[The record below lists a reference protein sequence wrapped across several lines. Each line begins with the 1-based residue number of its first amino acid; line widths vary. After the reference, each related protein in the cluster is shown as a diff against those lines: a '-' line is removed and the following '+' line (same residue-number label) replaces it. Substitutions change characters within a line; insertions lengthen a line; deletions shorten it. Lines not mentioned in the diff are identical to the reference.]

1 MLAAGLRTATRAAPT
16 VGVTLVVTLLL
27 ACSGAGAQPTAAP
40 LETAAP
46 TATLTVPPTPTP
58 SPATRNAGG
67 TPALSIAGRM
77 PALPPSRESQTAA
90 VNLPDDEGAHLSPIE
105 WWYFNGH
112 LTDDSG
118 VPLPVIPAQAG
129 IPPVAGEY
137 SFHYVVF
144 QAVLPSGLTP
154 RLAHLGWADHGKG
167 VYMTAEQP
175 DTPQAKASTGGFDFT
190 LSTWKMSGN
199 GEEYALAFDVG
210 EYALELQAVSRK
222 PPVLHQGTGLV
233 DLGRAGE
240 TYYYSRTRLDVSGSL
255 TIDGEE
261 RTVSGIAWMDH
272 QWGEFST
279 APLGWDWLSLQF
291 DDDSELT
298 VSLAWDSSDHSPII
312 NYGTYV
318 PPNAEWVHLNQDDI
332 SWTSTGS
339 WTSPVTGAEYPMGW
353 ELKVKPL
360 ALEIGLTA
368 LQEDSEFMGSEF
380 VLPSYWEGA
389 VTGEGFKDGK
399 PIDAKG
405 FVEMVGYDPR

>member
-1 MLAAGLRTATRAAPT
+1 MAGLLSMA
-16 VGVTLVVTLLL
+16 LL
-27 ACSGAGAQPTAAP
+27 ACSGASVEPTVAP
-40 LETAAP
+40 VTVAP
-46 TATLTVPPTPTP
+46 TFTPTPLPTPTP
-58 SPATRNAGG
+58 SPGISET
-67 TPALSIAGRM
+67 T
-77 PALPPSRESQTAA
+77 SRGSQSAA
-90 VNLPDDEGAHLSPIE
+90 IDLPDDEGAHLSPIE

-112 LTDDSG
+112 LTDDNG
-118 VPLPVIPAQAG
+118 VD
-129 IPPVAGEY
+129 Y

-154 RLAHLGWADHGKG
+154 RLAHLGWADHVKG

-190 LSTWKMSGN
+190 LSTWRMSGN

-210 EYALELQAVSRK
+210 EYALELQAASRK
-222 PPVLHQGTGLV
+222 PPVLHQDTGLV

-255 TIDGEE
+255 TIGDPSTGSGQA

-318 PPNAEWVHLNQDDI
+318 PPNAEWVHLSDDDI

-360 ALEIGLTA
+360 ALEMGLTA
-368 LQEDSEFMGSEF
+368 LQEDSEFRGSEF
-380 VLPSYWEGA
+380 VLPAYWEGA
-389 VTGEGFKDGK
+389 VTGTGIKDGK
-399 PIDAKG
+399 PIGAKG
-405 FVEMVGYDPR
+405 FVEMVGYDPREFEYPTPTARSNP

>member
-1 MLAAGLRTATRAAPT
+1 MERMIARWTLRPLSMYSLSGPRRWMLIAGLLSM
-16 VGVTLVVTLLL
+16 VIL
-27 ACSGAGAQPTAAP
+27 ACSGAGGQPTAAA

-46 TATLTVPPTPTP
+46 TATPTVSPTPTP
-58 SPATRNAGG
+58 SPV
-67 TPALSIAGRM
+67 IAET
-77 PALPPSRESQTAA
+77 PSRGSQSVAI
-90 VNLPDDEGAHLSPIE
+90 NLPDDEGAHLSPIE

-118 VPLPVIPAQAG
+118 VD
-129 IPPVAGEY
+129 Y

-144 QAVLPSGLTP
+144 QSLLPSGLTP

-167 VYMTAEQP
+167 IYMTAEQP

-190 LSTWKMSGN
+190 LSTWRMSGN
-199 GEEYALAFDVG
+199 GEEYDLAFDVG
-210 EYALELQAVSRK
+210 EYALELQAASRK

-240 TYYYSRTRLDVSGSL
+240 TYYYSRTRLDVAGTL
-255 TIDGEE
+255 RERREGGGEE

-318 PPNAEWVHLNQDDI
+318 PPDAQWVHLNHDDI
-332 SWTSTGS
+332 SWTPTGS
-339 WTSPVTGAEYPMGW
+339 WTSPATGAEYPMGW
-353 ELKVKPL
+353 ELRVKPL
-360 ALEIGLTA
+360 ALEIELIA
-368 LQEDSEFMGSEF
+368 LQEDSEFRGSEF
-380 VLPSYWEGA
+380 VLPAYWEGA
-389 VTGEGFKDGK
+389 VTGKGIKNGK
-399 PIDAKG
+399 PIGAKG
-405 FVEMVGYDPR
+405 FVEMVGYDPREFEYPTPPARSNP

>member
-1 MLAAGLRTATRAAPT
+1 MLSMA
-16 VGVTLVVTLLL
+16 LL
-27 ACSGAGAQPTAAP
+27 ACSGAGAQPTVAP
-40 LETAAP
+40 IATAAP
-46 TATLTVPPTPTP
+46 TAVPTVPPTPAP
-58 SPATRNAGG
+58 SPVV
-67 TPALSIAGRM
+67 SE
-77 PALPPSRESQTAA
+77 PPSRDGQSAA

-112 LTDDSG
+112 LTDDDG
-118 VPLPVIPAQAG
+118 VD
-129 IPPVAGEY
+129 Y

-167 VYMTAEQP
+167 VYVTAEQP
-175 DTPQAKASTGGFDFT
+175 DTPQAKVSTGGFDFT

-210 EYALELQAVSRK
+210 EYVLELQAASRK

-240 TYYYSRTRLDVSGSL
+240 TYYYSRTRLDVAGTLSAA
-255 TIDGEE
+255 GEE

-298 VSLAWDSSDHSPII
+298 VSLAWDSGDQIPII

-318 PPNAEWVHLNQDDI
+318 PPDAQWVHLDHDDI

-339 WTSPVTGAEYPMGW
+339 WTSPATGAEYPMGW

-368 LQEDSEFMGSEF
+368 LQEDSEFKGSEF
-380 VLPSYWEGA
+380 VLPAYWEGA
-389 VTGEGFKDGK
+389 VTGKGVKDGK
-399 PIDAKG
+399 S
-405 FVEMVGYDPR
+405 VSRPRVRGDGGLRSPGVRVPYASRHESNP